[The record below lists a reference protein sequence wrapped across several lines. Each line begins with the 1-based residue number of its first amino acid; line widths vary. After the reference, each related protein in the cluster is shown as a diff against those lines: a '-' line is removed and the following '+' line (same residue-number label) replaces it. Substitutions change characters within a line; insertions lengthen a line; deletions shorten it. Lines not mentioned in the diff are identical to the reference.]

1 MVRLASCETV
11 TTLLYVVGFR
21 PSCPLPQHPR
31 YSQRLSIFFCS
42 LSARTANKLRKAENA
57 GALYTSTYTNIE
69 RLVLPED
76 QEHWMEYLEIHLFL
90 SWFHLSFFGRKRI
103 GIIIIIIVSHAE
115 AGSAVDGLMCASG
128 FGRSMGSSSLLG

>member
-76 QEHWMEYLEIHLFL
+76 LELHLFL
-90 SWFHLSFFGRKRI
+90 SCFHLSFFGRKRI